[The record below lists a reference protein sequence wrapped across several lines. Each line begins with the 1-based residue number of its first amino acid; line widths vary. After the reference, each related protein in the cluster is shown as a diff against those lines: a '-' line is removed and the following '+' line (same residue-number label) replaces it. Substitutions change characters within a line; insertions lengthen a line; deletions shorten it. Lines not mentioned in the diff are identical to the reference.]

1 MMSLQSINLA
11 SIRGDKESEP
21 QNYEIVC
28 KEDIKIGL
36 EICRSY
42 YVEGYNR
49 EDEKSEVIMMSPQSI
64 NLASSRG
71 GGGGGDISGYIS
83 GDISGD
89 LL

>member
-1 MMSLQSINLA
+1 MISQMTNLA

-28 KEDIKIGL
+28 KENMEIGL

-49 EDEKSEVIMMSPQSI
+49 EDEKSEVITMISQMT
-64 NLASSRG
+64 NLASYRG
-71 GGGGGDISGYIS
+71 GGEEVTYTEVTQ
-83 GDISGD
+83 
-89 LL
+89 